1 MIKKNN
7 KNNISKN
14 YKSTKF
20 LINRVFLELNIYAF
34 EILLKIYNNLINNII
49 NRNFNFI

>member
-20 LINRVFLELNIYAF
+20 LINRVSLELNIYSL
-34 EILLKIYNNLINNII
+34 EIILLKIYNNLINN
-49 NRNFNFI
+49 RNFNLI